1 MEPNRG
7 WKNNSLVPI
16 CNLFFFTFIIVIRYK
31 EHDQD
36 GDSMIKAYW
45 SELCWVYTV
54 GFIHPYLKTANKPK
68 PWQMGFIVALG
79 KTSSQTDVLKGLR
92 QVGTSF
98 FLPCGGFIP
107 NAAQPNV

>member
-1 MEPNRG
+1 
-7 WKNNSLVPI
+7 
-16 CNLFFFTFIIVIRYK
+16 
-31 EHDQD
+31 
-36 GDSMIKAYW
+36 MIKAYW

-98 FLPCGGFIP
+98 LCRVVASFQMQHNPMSSQ
-107 NAAQPNV
+107 A